1 MTATACDWTVWN
13 ALRVVFQSFVD
24 TTEATD
30 MRASEVELSTA
41 TEVGDSNH
49 ATSVRQ
55 LLGENRRPLL
65 TVAPDSSAHAA
76 IQLMA
81 GEHVSALPVVRD
93 NALVGIVSERDYL
106 RKIASRGVSPWSV
119 PVQEIMTC
127 PVITVT
133 PAETLSDC
141 LRLMGENRIRHLP
154 VIDEGRLIAIVSMTD
169 IVRFIGSALS
179 A

>member
-1 MTATACDWTVWN
+1 MRLRTIWN
-13 ALRVVFQSFVD
+13 TFRVVFQSYVD
-24 TTEATD
+24 ITEATD
-30 MRASEVELSTA
+30 MRTSEVELSMA

-49 ATSVRQ
+49 AISVRQ
-55 LLGENRRPLL
+55 LLGDDRRPLL

-81 GEHVSALPVVRD
+81 GERVSALPVVRD
-93 NALVGIVSERDYL
+93 DTLVGIVSERDYL

-119 PVQEIMTC
+119 PVREIMTF

-154 VIDEGRLIAIVSMTD
+154 VIDEGRLIAIMSMTD
-169 IVRFIGSALS
+169 IVKFIGSTVS